1 LGSPDRKTS
10 IYPDA
15 ALCMMM
21 VDLEIIRNTEGQD
34 SLHSVMKELYEE
46 FALKGKG
53 YSEDDFRNICVKF
66 GGLKVAE
73 IFENHIYGTEDYIPT
88 LKMALEVAGL
98 ELKEKK
104 NPNLSGQYFGFVAVK
119 EDGKV
124 IIKKVE
130 PNSVTD
136 KNGIAPEDEITKIN
150 GGKIE
155 GKLSD
160 ILKNCKDEVIF
171 TIKKKFSEKAISLAI
186 GNYYLLLEFKK
197 KEDASDEQLT
207 FRKVWSS

>member
-1 LGSPDRKTS
+1 
-10 IYPDA
+10 
-15 ALCMMM
+15 M
-21 VDLEIIRNTEGQD
+21 VDLEIIRNTEGRN
-34 SLHSVMKELYEE
+34 SLHSVMKELYEK
-46 FALKGKG
+46 FAQKDKG

-88 LKMALEVAGL
+88 LKNALNVVGL
-98 ELKEKK
+98 EFKEKK
-104 NPNLSGQYFGFVAVK
+104 NPNLSAQYFGFVAVK
-119 EDGKV
+119 ENQKV

-150 GGKIE
+150 GKKIE

-160 ILKNCKDEVIF
+160 ILKECKDEVIF
-171 TIKKKFSEKAISLAI
+171 TIKKKFSEKSISLAI
-186 GNYYLLLEFKK
+186 GNNYQLLEFMKMDEAK
-197 KEDASDEQLT
+197 DEQLT

>member
-1 LGSPDRKTS
+1 M
-10 IYPDA
+10 I
-15 ALCMMM
+15 
-21 VDLEIIRNTEGQD
+21 DLEIIRNTDGGN

-46 FALKGKG
+46 FAQKDKG
-53 YSEDDFRNICVKF
+53 YSEDDFRNICVGF

-73 IFENHIYGTEDYIPT
+73 IFENHIYGTENYIPT
-88 LKMALEVAGL
+88 LKTALDVVGL

-104 NPNLSGQYFGFVAVK
+104 NPNLSAQYFGFVAVK

-136 KNGIAPEDEITKIN
+136 KNGIAPEDEITKVN
-150 GGKIE
+150 GVKIE

-160 ILKNCKDEVIF
+160 VWIRDLNIKLPVMKGSKENVTL
-171 TIKKKFSEKAISLAI
+171 TIKKKFSEKSISLAI
-186 GNYYLLLEFKK
+186 GNYYQLLEFVQS
-197 KEDASDEQLT
+197 ESANEEQVVL
-207 FRKVWSS
+207 RKVWSS